1 MRTFLTLTDN
11 TNVMQFPAPF
21 SRVLPGDL
29 IHNPPVLS
37 LLFTNLVIIV
47 LAILGNWDLAMVM
60 FIYWAQSIIIGF
72 FTVVTLLLAEVP
84 PSAPDKDPTD
94 PEPGGSRV
102 IHIRNPWVGKGI
114 LAGFFILHYGF
125 FHWVYFSFIVES
137 GIFGTVNLADPE
149 IWLSCGL
156 FFVNHLYS
164 YITYSRR
171 QTKGTL
177 DIVETLVSPYRRI
190 VPMHMTIIF
199 GGILLL
205 VLQLAGIQSTL
216 PVLVIFLVIK
226 TGADIAAHIDKHQP
240 NVMPC
245 RSSGSSCLRL

>member
-1 MRTFLTLTDN
+1 MH
-11 TNVMQFPAPF
+11 FPAPF

-29 IHNPPVLS
+29 IHNFPVLS
-37 LLFTNLVIIV
+37 LLFANLVTIV
-47 LAILGNWDLAMVM
+47 LAVIGNWDLATVM

-72 FTVVTLLLAEVP
+72 FTVLTLLLAEIP
-84 PSAPDKDPTD
+84 PEAPETES
-94 PEPGGSRV
+94 PELQPGGLKT
-102 IHIRNPWVGKGI
+102 IHIRNPWAGKGI

-137 GIFGTVNLADPE
+137 GIFGTVNLADPN

-164 YITYSRR
+164 YITYTRH

-177 DIVETLVSPYRRI
+177 DIIETLVSPYRRI

-205 VLQLAGIQSTL
+205 ILQLAGIQSTL
-216 PVLVIFLVIK
+216 PVLVLFLVIK
-226 TGADIAAHIDKHQP
+226 TGADMAAHIDKHRP
-240 NVMPC
+240 KTCPDGVA
-245 RSSGSSCLRL
+245 GSSWLGL